1 MKKLFKFI
9 RNIIL
14 LCILVVWGVC
24 GIICYKGYNMYQEA
38 INKIS
43 LEDKVEIIRAD
54 ENYVTLDEV
63 PDEYIDAVISV
74 EDHRFYTH
82 FGIDIVAL
90 SRAVITNI
98 SNMELAEG
106 GSTITQQLA
115 KNMYFSQEK
124 VFSRKVAEL
133 LVAFDLEEN
142 YSKDDILEMY
152 INVAYFGDGFYG
164 IREASVGYLGKE
176 PKDMTLEECTLLA
189 GIPNAPSVYALS
201 NNSYLTIQRQIQVI
215 DAMVKYESIDVK
227 EAETLKNEINDKR
240 QEMN

>member
-1 MKKLFKFI
+1 
-9 RNIIL
+9 
-14 LCILVVWGVC
+14 
-24 GIICYKGYNMYQEA
+24 MYQEA

>member
-1 MKKLFKFI
+1 
-9 RNIIL
+9 
-14 LCILVVWGVC
+14 
-24 GIICYKGYNMYQEA
+24 MYQEA
-38 INKIS
+38 ISKIS
-43 LEDKVEIIRAD
+43 LEDKVEMIRAD
-54 ENYVTLDEV
+54 ENYVTLNEV
-63 PDEYIDAVISV
+63 PEEYIDAVISV

-82 FGIDIVAL
+82 FGIDIVSL

-98 SNMELAEG
+98 YNMKLAEG

-124 VFSRKVAEL
+124 AFSRKVAEL

-142 YSKDDILEMY
+142 YSKDDIIEMY

-164 IREASVGYLGKE
+164 IKEAAVGYLGKE
-176 PKDMTLEECTLLA
+176 PKNMTLEECTLLA

-201 NNSYLTIQRQIQVI
+201 NNSDLTIQRQIQVI
-215 DAMVKYESIDVK
+215 DAMVKYDSMDVK

-240 QEMN
+240 QEIN